1 MSEIEANIQEICRKA
16 SLASRALANASG
28 EKRNELL
35 AEIANT
41 LEQSSDQLEVVNRL
55 ELADAEKNGLSLAMI
70 DRLALNEQRI
80 AKMIQGT
87 RDVINLT
94 DPVGEVIKEWE
105 LYNGIEMKKIRVP
118 IGVIGIIYE
127 SRPNVTVDAGVLCL
141 KTGNVPVLRG
151 GKEAFESNRALVDI
165 MRQAAVKVGLP
176 AEVISFIPTTDRDA
190 IPAMCRMDDYIDLMI
205 PRGGHGLIQT
215 VVEHAR
221 MPVIK
226 HFHGVCHVY
235 VHAEADLEM
244 AEKIVV
250 NAKCQRP
257 GVCNALETLLI
268 DQQIAAKFVPQIIKA
283 LKEREVEVRG
293 DASASQAAGEHLTE
307 PEGWDVEYLDLILG
321 LRVVSGMAEAIQ
333 HIEEYGSHHT
343 ETIITRNPEIADE
356 FLARVDSAAVF
367 WNASTRFSDGG
378 QFGFGAEIG
387 ISTDKIH
394 ARGPMGLEEL
404 TIYKYVGRGNGQT
417 RI

>member
-1 MSEIEANIQEICRKA
+1 MSDMEQTIRELCQKA
-16 SLASRALANASG
+16 SMASRALANASG
-28 EKRNELL
+28 EKRNELIS
-35 AEIANT
+35 EIANG
-41 LEQSSDQLEVVNRL
+41 LEAASGK
-55 ELADAEKNGLSLAMI
+55 LAAANQKDLQAAEQNGLSAAMI

-80 AKMIQGT
+80 TKMIQGA
-87 RDVINLT
+87 RDVVDLT
-94 DPVGEVIKEWE
+94 DPVGEVTREWE
-105 LYNGIEMKKIRVP
+105 LYNGIEMKKVRVP

-151 GKEAFESNRALVDI
+151 GKEAFESNCALIEV
-165 MRQAAVKVGLP
+165 MQQAAVKVGLP
-176 AEVISFIPTTDRDA
+176 AEVISFIPTTDREA
-190 IPAMCRMDDYIDLMI
+190 IPAMCRMDQYIDLMI

-235 VHAEADLEM
+235 VHADADLEM
-244 AEKIVV
+244 ARNVVV
-250 NAKCQRP
+250 NSKCQRP
-257 GVCNALETLLI
+257 GVCNALETLLV
-268 DQQIAAKFVPQIIKA
+268 DQKIAHQFLPEMIAA
-283 LKEREVEVRG
+283 LKERGVEVRG
-293 DASASQAAGEHLTE
+293 DAAASEAAGETLPE

-321 LRVVSGMAEAIQ
+321 LRVVEGMADAIKHMEQ
-333 HIEEYGSHHT
+333 YGSHHT
-343 ETIITRNPEIADE
+343 ETIITKNKEIADE

>member
-1 MSEIEANIQEICRKA
+1 MSKMEETIKELCRKA
-16 SLASRALANASG
+16 SAASSALANASG

-35 AEIANT
+35 SAIATGLEAASDT
-41 LEQSSDQLEVVNRL
+41 LVAANRRDLE
-55 ELADAEKNGLSLAMI
+55 AAEKNGLSVAMM
-70 DRLALNEQRI
+70 DRNALNEQRI
-80 AKMIQGT
+80 AKMILGA
-87 RDVINLT
+87 RDVIHLA
-94 DPVGEVIKEWE
+94 DPVGEVTREWE

-151 GKEAFESNRALVDI
+151 GKEAFESNRALIEV
-165 MRQAAVKVGLP
+165 MQQAAVKVGLP
-176 AEVISFIPTTDRDA
+176 AEVVSFIPTTDREA
-190 IPAMCRMDDYIDLMI
+190 IPAMCRMDEYIDLMI
-205 PRGGHGLIQT
+205 PRGGHGLIHT

-226 HFHGVCHVY
+226 HFHGVCHIF
-235 VHAEADLEM
+235 VHDEADLDM
-244 AEKIVV
+244 ARDIIV
-250 NAKCQRP
+250 NSKCQRP

-268 DQQIAAKFVPQIIKA
+268 EASIADRFVPEIVKA
-283 LKEREVEVRG
+283 LEEQRVEVRG
-293 DASASQAAGEHLTE
+293 DAAVSKLAGHTLNE

-321 LRVVSGMAEAIQ
+321 LRIVGGMSDAIQ
-333 HIEEYGSHHT
+333 HIEQYGSHHT
-343 ETIITRNPEIADE
+343 ETIITSNKQVADE

-404 TIYKYVGRGNGQT
+404 TIYKYVGRGSGQT

>member
-1 MSEIEANIQEICRKA
+1 MSEIQQTIRALCRQA
-16 SLASRALANASG
+16 SAASRFLSNSSG
-28 EKRNELL
+28 HKRNELL
-35 AEIANT
+35 QEIANG
-41 LEQSSDQLEVVNRL
+41 LEAASDQLMEANRVDL
-55 ELADAEKNGLSLAMI
+55 QHAEQNGLSVAMM
-70 DRLALNEQRI
+70 DRLALNEQRM
-80 AKMIQGT
+80 AKMIQGA
-87 RDVINLT
+87 RDVIGLT
-94 DPVGEVIKEWE
+94 DPVGEVTREWE
-105 LYNGIEMKKIRVP
+105 LYNGIQMQKIRVP

-151 GKEAFESNRALVDI
+151 GKEAFESNRALIEV

-176 AEVISFIPTTDRDA
+176 AEVISFIPTTDREA
-190 IPAMCRMDDYIDLMI
+190 IPAMCRMDEYIDLMI
-205 PRGGHGLIQT
+205 PRGGHGLIHT

-226 HFHGVCHVY
+226 HFHGVCHIY
-235 VHAEADLEM
+235 VHAEADLDM
-244 AEKIVV
+244 AREVIV
-250 NAKCQRP
+250 NSKCQRP
-257 GVCNALETLLI
+257 GVCNALETLLV
-268 DQQIAAKFVPQIIKA
+268 DQSIADHFIPEILATLQ
-283 LKEREVEVRG
+283 ECGVEVRG
-293 DASASQAAGEHLTE
+293 DAAAAKAAGQSLTE

-321 LRVVSGMAEAIQ
+321 LRVVDGMADAIQ
-333 HIEEYGSHHT
+333 HIDTYGSHHT
-343 ETIITRNPEIADE
+343 ETILTSNQEIADE

-404 TIYKYVGRGNGQT
+404 TIYKYIGRGSGQT

>member
-1 MSEIEANIQEICRKA
+1 MSNMQETIQLLCQKA
-16 SLASRALANASG
+16 STASRALASASG

-35 AEIANT
+35 SEIANG
-41 LEQSSDQLEVVNRL
+41 LENASDLLAEANRL
-55 ELADAEKNGLSLAMI
+55 DLEAAQKNGLSVAMM

-80 AKMIQGT
+80 AKMIQGA

-94 DPVGEVIKEWE
+94 DPVGEVTKEWE

-151 GKEAFESNRALVDI
+151 GREAFESNRALVDV
-165 MRQAAVKVGLP
+165 MQQAAVKVGLP
-176 AEVISFIPTTDRDA
+176 AEVISFIPTTDREA
-190 IPAMCRMDDYIDLMI
+190 IPVMCHMDEYIDLMI
-205 PRGGHGLIQT
+205 PRGGHGLIKT

-244 AEKIVV
+244 ARNVVV
-250 NAKCQRP
+250 NSKCQRP
-257 GVCNALETLLI
+257 GVCNALETLLV
-268 DQQIAAKFVPQIIKA
+268 DQSIAERFIPEIIQA
-283 LKEREVEVRG
+283 LKERGVEVRG
-293 DASASQAAGEHLTE
+293 DSVASKAAGEVLPE
-307 PEGWDVEYLDLILG
+307 PGGWDVEYLDLILG
-321 LRVVSGMAEAIQ
+321 LRVVDGMSEAIR
-333 HIEEYGSHHT
+333 HMDHYGSHHT
-343 ETIITRNPEIADE
+343 ETIITENEEIADK

-404 TIYKYVGRGNGQT
+404 TIYKYVGRGKGQT
-417 RI
+417 RT

>member
-1 MSEIEANIQEICRKA
+1 MEQTIKELCRKA
-16 SLASRALANASG
+16 SVASRALANASG

-35 AEIANT
+35 SEIANGLEAASDT
-41 LEQSSDQLEVVNRL
+41 LAEANRL
-55 ELADAEKNGLSLAMI
+55 DLEAAEKNGLSVAMI

-80 AKMIQGT
+80 EKMIQGA
-87 RDVINLT
+87 RDVIELT
-94 DPVGEVIKEWE
+94 DPVGEVTREWE
-105 LYNGIEMKKIRVP
+105 LYNGIEMKKVRVP

-151 GKEAFESNRALVDI
+151 GKEAFESNRALIQV
-165 MRQAAVKVGLP
+165 MQQAAVKVGLP
-176 AEVISFIPTTDRDA
+176 AEVISFIPTTDREA
-190 IPAMCRMDDYIDLMI
+190 IPAMCRMDEYIDLMI
-205 PRGGHGLIQT
+205 PRGGHGLIHT

-235 VHAEADLEM
+235 VHAEADLEI
-244 AEKIVV
+244 ARNVIV
-250 NAKCQRP
+250 NSKCQRP
-257 GVCNALETLLI
+257 GVCNALETLLV
-268 DQQIAAKFVPQIIKA
+268 DQAIAGQFIPEIIEA
-283 LKEREVEVRG
+283 LKERGVEVRG
-293 DASASQAAGEHLTE
+293 DVTASKAAGEALTE
-307 PEGWDVEYLDLILG
+307 PEGWNVEYLDLILG
-321 LRVVSGMAEAIQ
+321 LRVVDGMTDAIQ
-333 HIEEYGSHHT
+333 HIEHYGSHHT
-343 ETIITRNPEIADE
+343 ESIITRNQEIADE

-404 TIYKYVGRGNGQT
+404 TIYKYVGRGDGQT